1 MESIRE
7 LEFFKSLFAYENT
20 KDNEEAYFK
29 LCKSMKYE
37 FKEMGSFVFKEGD
50 PSNGKFYVI
59 LSGEVGVI
67 VQTQVANIFEKDK
80 ERIAQKRRSE
90 LNVPSINN
98 LLEEDANNNDSW
110 VAPSSNSLIT
120 IPSTILSLPEKGEP
134 NKGSL
139 TPSQSLVALS
149 TTISKKGTRRR
160 SSERSSKGQLRPS
173 LVSIDE
179 LEDPLEEYREM
190 VKSYG
195 NLVRILGKGESF
207 GETGR
212 DKFMVLRA
220 DIIYIGSDNTTRKKS
235 DSEYSV

>member
-1 MESIRE
+1 
-7 LEFFKSLFAYENT
+7 
-20 KDNEEAYFK
+20 
-29 LCKSMKYE
+29 MKYE

-134 NKGSL
+134 NRGSLGLL
-139 TPSQSLVALS
+139 TPSQFLVASS